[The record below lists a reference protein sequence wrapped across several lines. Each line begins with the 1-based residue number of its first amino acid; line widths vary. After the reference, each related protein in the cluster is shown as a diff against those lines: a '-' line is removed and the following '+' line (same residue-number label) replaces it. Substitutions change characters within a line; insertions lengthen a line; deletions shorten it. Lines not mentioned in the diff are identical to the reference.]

1 MPAVERAG
9 VREGGRGEGTGGQ
22 TGGPRRGSGPKAR
35 AGGRRGGGGRCSR
48 ARGRRVLASRAA
60 AAASVAP
67 ATRDMCAGAGADRV
81 EGGLTEMQAEFKE
94 AAAHFGAAE
103 FFPNAAEW
111 DAKKHFPKGQ
121 LKKAAEL
128 GFAGM
133 YVSED
138 VGGLGA
144 SRADA
149 AVVFEEL
156 ASHDVST
163 TAYLTIHNMCAWIID
178 TYGSAEQRERYL
190 PAVTQLDAFTSYCLT
205 EPGSGSDAASLSTSA
220 RRDAA
225 GGGYILSGAKAF
237 ISGGGASDL
246 YVVMAR
252 TGGDGPGGV
261 SCFVVEAGSAG
272 LSFGANEKKMGWNS
286 QPTAAMLLDD
296 VRVGEDA
303 RLGAEGEG
311 FRIAMSALDGGRVNI
326 AACSVGGAD
335 FCVGAAKN
343 YAADRK
349 QFGKSIAS
357 FQNTQFKLAD
367 MQTSV
372 QASRLMVRAAAEA
385 LDSKDAG
392 KTTACA
398 MAKRFATDTCYQV
411 ANDAL
416 QLHGGYGFLADY
428 AIERYVRDLRVH
440 TLLEGTNE
448 VMRLIIAKRML
459 A

>member
-1 MPAVERAG
+1 
-9 VREGGRGEGTGGQ
+9 
-22 TGGPRRGSGPKAR
+22 
-35 AGGRRGGGGRCSR
+35 
-48 ARGRRVLASRAA
+48 
-60 AAASVAP
+60 
-67 ATRDMCAGAGADRV
+67 
-81 EGGLTEMQAEFKE
+81 
-94 AAAHFGAAE
+94 
-103 FFPNAAEW
+103 
-111 DAKKHFPKGQ
+111 
-121 LKKAAEL
+121 
-128 GFAGM
+128 
-133 YVSED
+133 
-138 VGGLGA
+138 
-144 SRADA
+144 
-149 AVVFEEL
+149 
-156 ASHDVST
+156 
-163 TAYLTIHNMCAWIID
+163 
-178 TYGSAEQRERYL
+178 
-190 PAVTQLDAFTSYCLT
+190 
-205 EPGSGSDAASLSTSA
+205 
-220 RRDAA
+220 
-225 GGGYILSGAKAF
+225 
-237 ISGGGASDL
+237 
-246 YVVMAR
+246 
-252 TGGDGPGGV
+252 
-261 SCFVVEAGSAG
+261 
-272 LSFGANEKKMGWNS
+272 
-286 QPTAAMLLDD
+286 
-296 VRVGEDA
+296 
-303 RLGAEGEG
+303 
-311 FRIAMSALDGGRVNI
+311 MSALDGGRVNI